1 MLIESRPQRSRRSAA
16 RRVRWAMG
24 AIAAVMIAGCA
35 GTPVSGSATTASHD
49 VTTSATLTQSNAVTV
64 PPLPTT
70 SASST
75 SSSSTSTST
84 SAQATSTAPISTE
97 DPAST
102 STDPSTDTPAATTP
116 PTTVTVPSS
125 SPAGGAGITVTAA
138 DRAAAAA
145 RVGAMSTADK
155 AASVIMVTA
164 DNVFA
169 SHGLAKQ
176 HYGGVILFA
185 PGGVVNGTRSGTPS
199 QVAAVTA
206 RLRADA
212 AEDPA
217 GAAPLIATDQ
227 EYGLV
232 QRLKNGF
239 TTFPRAAELGAIP
252 NLATGAELTRQ
263 VAAAAAQE
271 MRAVG
276 VTVDFAPVF
285 GVLPDDGSPSS
296 IGQYGRSY
304 GRDPQRVAALVA
316 AAVTG
321 YQDGGVVA
329 GLKHFPGLARI
340 AEDSHVTLPSLKV
353 TCADWNAHEAVSAR
367 AGVDAGALMVMS
379 GHMLLPAASKSGLP
393 ASIDPAIIGKLLR
406 GSGVNGCDGMG
417 FTGVTVTDSMQ
428 MEPITGKFKSGNAAV
443 AALKA
448 GEDLLLMPA
457 APAEAAAGIV
467 AAVKAGTLSAARLD
481 EAATAV
487 LALRIASDRV
497 VTPPLDVVN
506 SAAQQALA
514 KKAFAAGK

>member
-1 MLIESRPQRSRRSAA
+1 MLTRRA
-16 RRVRWAMG
+16 RWSVAVTAML
-24 AIAAVMIAGCA
+24 VVIAGCGA
-35 GTPVSGSATTASHD
+35 PSTSGTATVDPAETSAAPPATTSE
-49 VTTSATLTQSNAVTV
+49 S
-64 PPLPTT
+64 TT
-70 SASST
+70 SASVTPPTSPTAPASTTHPSTT
-75 SSSSTSTST
+75 SSSPETS
-84 SAQATSTAPISTE
+84 SA
-97 DPAST
+97 AS
-102 STDPSTDTPAATTP
+102 SADPSTESSTES
-116 PTTVTVPSS
+116 PTSESS
-125 SPAGGAGITVTAA
+125 SPPATTTAMPPAGGSGITVTAA
-138 DRAAAAA
+138 DRAEAAA
-145 RVGAMSTADK
+145 RVAAMSTADK
-155 AASVIMVTA
+155 AASVIMVTG
-164 DNVFA
+164 DNVYA

-185 PGGVVNGTRSGTPS
+185 QGGVVTGTSSGTPS

-212 AEDPA
+212 ADDPA

-239 TTFPRAAELGAIP
+239 TTFPRASELGAIRD
-252 NLATGAELTRQ
+252 LATGTALTRQ
-263 VAAAAAQE
+263 VAEAAAQE

-304 GRDPQRVAALVA
+304 GSDPQRVGAFVA

-340 AEDSHVTLPSLKV
+340 AEDSHVTLPTLPV
-353 TCADWNAHEAVSAR
+353 TCADWNTHEAVSAR
-367 AGVDAGALMVMS
+367 AGVDAGALMMMT

-393 ASIDPAIIGKLLR
+393 ASIDPTIVGKLLR
-406 GSGVNGCDGMG
+406 GTGANGCDGMH
-417 FTGVTVTDSMQ
+417 FSGVTITDSMQ
-428 MEPITGKFKSGNAAV
+428 MEPITGKFKSGGAAV
-443 AALKA
+443 AALNA

-457 APAEAAAGIV
+457 DPASAAAGIV
-467 AAVKAGTLSAARLD
+467 AAVKAGTLSAERLD
-481 EAATAV
+481 EAAAAV
-487 LALRIASDRV
+487 LALRIASARV
-497 VTPPLDVVN
+497 STPPLSVVN
-506 SAAQQALA
+506 SAAHQALA